1 MDKEQIKEL
10 EERVSKMT
18 PEEKLKLREEKQKEI
33 DDLMDLENLWVLFLA
48 LSNSWESQ
56 KTFSDFSRQGQIF
69 LIINLNVIWRVI

>member
-33 DDLMDLENLWVLFLA
+33 DDLLNLENL
-48 LSNSWESQ
+48 
-56 KTFSDFSRQGQIF
+56 
-69 LIINLNVIWRVI
+69 

>member
-33 DDLMDLENLWVLFLA
+33 DDLLNLENLWVLFKFGHL
-48 LSNSWESQ
+48 WETLNLYAIGIL
-56 KTFSDFSRQGQIF
+56 KF
-69 LIINLNVIWRVI
+69 LNDAT